1 MIYRSKCGSCSTYYN
16 SDNSSCYWCS
26 EDHWSAKFHL
36 VDLAGSERIKK
47 TGAEGDRRK
56 EGININ
62 LGMSL
67 LSTAYEEGLACSTL
81 WGRQSF

>member
-1 MIYRSKCGSCSTYYN
+1 MNCN
-16 SDNSSCYWCS
+16 SDNPSYYWCS

-62 LGMSL
+62 LGMSML
-67 LSTAYEEGLACSTL
+67 LTAYEEGLARSTRWGQPNFYCSV
-81 WGRQSF
+81 

>member
-1 MIYRSKCGSCSTYYN
+1 MNCN
-16 SDNSSCYWCS
+16 SENSSCYWCS

-62 LGMSL
+62 LGMSM
-67 LSTAYEEGLACSTL
+67 LSTAYEEGLARSTL

>member
-1 MIYRSKCGSCSTYYN
+1 MQLGVALLYYRE
-16 SDNSSCYWCS
+16 DNWC
-26 EDHWSAKFHL
+26 AKFHL

-62 LGMSL
+62 LGEPCL
-67 LSTAYEEGLACSTL
+67 Y
-81 WGRQSF
+81 SFVNHPMRYTGWN